1 MFKKKKNKFENLNYL
16 ELTPIANYTYE
27 KKENGLVN
35 VLVPRFTDKL
45 LGKYLQPRLKN
56 KYIKANLDDIGTA
69 TWLLINGNNKVHQIA
84 NDLSEQFGEKIHPVN
99 ERLTQFLTQLYQ
111 AGFITFTEIKK
122 G

>member
-1 MFKKKKNKFENLNYL
+1 MFKNKKNKFENLNYL

-27 KKENGLVN
+27 KKDSGLIN
-35 VLVPRFTDKL
+35 VLVPRFTDKF

-84 NDLSEQFGEKIHPVN
+84 NDLNEQFGEKIHPVN

>member
-27 KKENGLVN
+27 KRDNGLVN
-35 VLVPRFTDKL
+35 VLVPRFTDKF

-84 NDLSEQFGEKIHPVN
+84 SDLSEQFGEKIHPVN